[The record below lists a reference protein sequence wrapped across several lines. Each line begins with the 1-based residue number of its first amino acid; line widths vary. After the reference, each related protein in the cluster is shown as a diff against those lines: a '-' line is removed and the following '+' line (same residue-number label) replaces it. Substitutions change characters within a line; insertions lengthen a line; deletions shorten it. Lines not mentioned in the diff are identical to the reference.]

1 MEEFFAWD
9 YHGAPFDLF
18 GTAHLVA
25 LLALLVFNLLLTR
38 AKNASDR
45 TDPQPAEVDPG
56 LDPVDERIRLAHL
69 VDHKRPVD
77 GPDHAAVT
85 DLQPDGLGFGHY
97 VGYAQF

>member
-1 MEEFFAWD
+1 MDEFFAWD

-18 GTAHLVA
+18 GPAHLGA

-45 TDPQPAEVDPG
+45 TRSLLRWTLALILWTNESAWHIWRIANG
-56 LDPVDERIRLAHL
+56 PVDA
-69 VDHKRPVD
+69 
-77 GPDHAAVT
+77 PDHAAVT
-85 DLQPDGLGFGHY
+85 DLQPHGLGFGHY